1 MHKSFIKYILFFSII
16 LSGFLSAQAQRIHK
30 VAVLGLDATGMDVT
44 VADGITEYLREQ
56 INSSQLI
63 DVMENKLVLNKLKEF
78 SYLTGPFTE
87 NEEIIKIGQ
96 ILEVDKI
103 VAGNIGKIGDLFSIS
118 LKCYD
123 TRTKESYEETGSYEG
138 SQALFLVN
146 TIDPMA
152 KKIIDY
158 ILEDEASTD
167 VTPPVA
173 IPDSGIAK
181 PWYKKWWVWAGV
193 GGVAVISSALVL
205 SGGGGG
211 GGDGGEKPV
220 KILPEPPPL
229 PIPKN
234 FSAR

>member
-1 MHKSFIKYILFFSII
+1 MHKSFLKIYILFFSM
-16 LSGFLSAQAQRIHK
+16 LLGSFLSVQAQRIHK
-30 VAVLGLDATGMDVT
+30 VAVLGLDATGMDAT

-56 INSSQLI
+56 INGSQLI
-63 DVMENKLVLNKLKEF
+63 EVMENKLVLNRLKEF

-146 TIDPMA
+146 TIDPLA

-158 ILEDEASTD
+158 ILEDEESKITSE
-167 VTPPVA
+167 PIS
-173 IPDSGIAK
+173 IPESGITK
-181 PWYKKWWVWAGV
+181 PWYKKWWFWAGA
-193 GGVAVISSALVL
+193 GSVAVISSALAL
-205 SGGGGG
+205 SGGGSEGG
-211 GGDGGEKPV
+211 KKTTE
-220 KILPEPPPL
+220 ILPDPPPL
-229 PIPKN
+229 PNP
-234 FSAR
+234 